1 MKPSLYHALKYLSLA
16 LILSTT
22 GVSAVSA
29 ADNSAITPQLT
40 QASEAGHVEL
50 SEDELSYKSI
60 HQEVMEAMDKLEE
73 SGGGMKPLRNYL
85 AQIDNAFEAG
95 DQEGA
100 LKKLNSLK
108 EGVDRQL
115 ANVKDIKARK
125 LQAKKAESE
134 PMQSLEQAVRTAAL
148 PQKEPAR
155 VLVNALQEAQSRVNS
170 NPSSATNFRG
180 SANDY
185 LKMVVKDIVARE
197 LGTIALPVNGPFRLE
212 RFRIAQRIS
221 ELQKGGQDITN
232 YLAYYN
238 KTEEIARAAKHNPGR
253 IGELSGN
260 VQYLS
265 QQLQLPPLSGSL
277 SANAR
282 AYR

>member
-1 MKPSLYHALKYLSLA
+1 MKPSLYHALKYLFLA
-16 LILSTT
+16 FVLSST

-29 ADNSAITPQLT
+29 ADDSATTPKLT

-50 SEDELSYKSI
+50 TENELSYKNI
-60 HQEVMEAMDKLEE
+60 HQEVVDAMDKLEQ

-100 LKKLNSLK
+100 LKKLHSLK

-115 ANVKDIKARK
+115 ANVKDIKERK
-125 LQAKKAESE
+125 LQAQKAESE

-170 NPSSATNFRG
+170 NSSAASNFRG

-185 LKMVVKDIVARE
+185 LKLVVKDIVARE
-197 LGTIALPVNGPFRLE
+197 LGTISLPVNGPFRLE

-221 ELQKGGQDITN
+221 ELQKGGQDISN

-238 KTEEIARAAKHNPGR
+238 KTEEIARAAKQSPGR

-282 AYR
+282 VYR

>member
-16 LILSTT
+16 LVLSTT

-29 ADNSAITPQLT
+29 ADSSAITPQLT

-60 HQEVMEAMDKLEE
+60 HQEVVEAMDKLEE

-125 LQAKKAESE
+125 LQA
-134 PMQSLEQAVRTAAL
+134 
-148 PQKEPAR
+148 
-155 VLVNALQEAQSRVNS
+155 
-170 NPSSATNFRG
+170 
-180 SANDY
+180 
-185 LKMVVKDIVARE
+185 
-197 LGTIALPVNGPFRLE
+197 
-212 RFRIAQRIS
+212 
-221 ELQKGGQDITN
+221 
-232 YLAYYN
+232 
-238 KTEEIARAAKHNPGR
+238 
-253 IGELSGN
+253 
-260 VQYLS
+260 
-265 QQLQLPPLSGSL
+265 
-277 SANAR
+277 
-282 AYR
+282 